1 MEPARFLFHS
11 YRTFYRF
18 RQWRKRHVTAAGVMV
33 LAAFFISV
41 LFSANMSRSLVYQA
55 AVLFA
60 LVLAAAAAG
69 TLIPFRPVLK
79 IRRYLPEYGTAQ
91 AELRYEIEIH
101 NRSEKEEKGL
111 VLFEVI
117 QDPRPSFERFISA
130 REPHES
136 RRNAWDRK
144 TLYYRWLWLVRK
156 NAKTAVK
163 PVPLPHLPPG
173 ETVRIKMSC
182 FVHCRGYL
190 SFQRICIGRPDLLG
204 LFNRIKLLEQPDKV
218 LVLPQMGPVE
228 PMDLR
233 SARHYHQGGVNLAS
247 SVGNSDEFMALRD
260 YRPGDPMRN
269 IHWKSAA
276 KMSQLVTREF
286 EDEHFVRY
294 ALILDTFASSDNE
307 DLFEAA
313 VSMAASYV
321 CQLQG
326 PEAILDLLFTGRRVF
341 SFTAGR
347 GLGQVGK
354 MLEVLACVE
363 PSPKDNMQ
371 DLMPALHQNIGRISG
386 TICIFLDWDADRKRV
401 HDLFRQAGAGIR
413 IRVVS
418 RDPETMNRQLA
429 ADMGET
435 QTVRAAG
442 I

>member
-1 MEPARFLFHS
+1 M
-11 YRTFYRF
+11 
-18 RQWRKRHVTAAGVMV
+18 RHVTAAGVMV
-33 LAAFFISV
+33 LAAFFICL
-41 LFSANMSRSLVYQA
+41 LFSANMSRSLIYQA

-60 LVLAAAAAG
+60 LVLAAGVTGA
-69 TLIPFRPVLK
+69 LIPFRPILK

-91 AELRYEIEIH
+91 DELAYDIEIQ
-101 NRSEKEEKGL
+101 NRSGKEEKGL
-111 VLFEVI
+111 VLFEVL
-117 QDPRPSFERFISA
+117 QDPRPSFKRFVSA
-130 REPHES
+130 REPHEG
-136 RRNAWDRK
+136 RRNVWDRK

-163 PVPLPHLPPG
+163 PVPLPPLPPG
-173 ETVRIKMSC
+173 ETVRIKMTC

-190 SFQRICIGRPDLLG
+190 SFKSVGIGRPDLLG

-218 LVLPQMGPVE
+218 LVLPRMDRVE
-228 PMDLR
+228 PLDLR